1 MLVLLGYIALAALLF
16 AGRSVLAAVA
26 LHLAA
31 DRALRTRALDI
42 EERKVAIQENRGK
55 SPAIPKAI
63 PSDLYRRITKWDS
76 PEAQDAERKILLDL
90 YNEFHDTPDPWV
102 EVRSHLPAEPSDEMP
117 QEMFTGMLQS

>member
-1 MLVLLGYIALAALLF
+1 MLIFGYIALAALLY
-16 AGRSVLAAVA
+16 AGRSVLVAVT
-26 LHLAA
+26 LHLSA

-55 SPAIPKAI
+55 NPTLPKAI

-90 YNEFHDTPDPWV
+90 YNEFQDAPDPWV
-102 EVRSHLPAEPSDEMP
+102 EVRSHLPAEPSDELP